1 MKTVFRVVYIGLT
14 ISLSAATLAL
24 AAGDA
29 AAGKAVYNKACKGCH
44 GADGTPNP
52 AIAKSM
58 KVPMAHLGDSAVQ
71 GMSDADLK
79 GAIENGKGKM
89 KAITSVKGKSVDD
102 VIAYM
107 RTFKK

>member
-1 MKTVFRVVYIGLT
+1 MKTVFRAVYM
-14 ISLSAATLAL
+14 SLAAVALAW

-29 AAGKAVYNKACKGCH
+29 TAGEAIYNKSCKGCH
-44 GADGTPNP
+44 GADGVPNP

-71 GMSDADLK
+71 GMSDADLM
-79 GAIENGKGKM
+79 GAIQKGKGKM
-89 KAITSVKGKSVDD
+89 KPISSVSGKSLED
-102 VIAYM
+102 VVAYM

>member
-1 MKTVFRVVYIGLT
+1 MKNVFRVVYI
-14 ISLSAATLAL
+14 SLAAATLAF

-29 AAGKAVYNKACKGCH
+29 TAGKAVYNKSCKGCH
-44 GADGTPNP
+44 GVDGTANP

-58 KVPMAHLGDSAVQ
+58 KVPMAHLGDPTVQ
-71 GMSDADLK
+71 QMSDADLK
-79 GAIENGKGKM
+79 AVIESGKGKM
-89 KAITSVKGKSVDD
+89 KPISSVTGKSLDN